1 MNRDSVIFC
10 ISSLLVAI
18 VVMAAIYPYS
28 TLDQYQLNALQVP
41 KQMDEFDLSINL
53 GDDLGETTVIDL
65 MAYYLENP
73 PDSNKTPVVVRKFG
87 GC

>member
-1 MNRDSVIFC
+1 
-10 ISSLLVAI
+10 
-18 VVMAAIYPYS
+18 
-28 TLDQYQLNALQVP
+28 
-41 KQMDEFDLSINL
+41 MDEFDLSINL

>member
-1 MNRDSVIFC
+1 
-10 ISSLLVAI
+10 
-18 VVMAAIYPYS
+18 
-28 TLDQYQLNALQVP
+28 
-41 KQMDEFDLSINL
+41 
-53 GDDLGETTVIDL
+53 L